1 MFFDDE
7 YDYDIA
13 KMMDIL
19 KRNYPHTK
27 VKQGE
32 IYPTNTAPVL
42 IRQNSEIT
50 NPSISVIH
58 HRMPLVLDKSQIQEW
73 ITDTD
78 SAISN
83 FHSTP
88 PNLEHHAV

>member
-1 MFFDDE
+1 MVCGDETVMCGGYSLFFDDE

-32 IYPTNTAPVL
+32 Y
-42 IRQNSEIT
+42 
-50 NPSISVIH
+50 
-58 HRMPLVLDKSQIQEW
+58 QI
-73 ITDTD
+73 
-78 SAISN
+78 
-83 FHSTP
+83 F
-88 PNLEHHAV
+88 